1 MVIIESKRK
10 KIENIL
16 KKYPDAII
24 ADVTSQAKD
33 GLVRLSP
40 FYPHGDIPVPFSE
53 GYTAACVE
61 GIWQGLK
68 VFEGEDIDISM
79 FGNETMKNIKRTVKK
94 HGKVI
99 GHRKGVNGTEIL
111 GYVEA
116 KHQIYI
122 PTYRWMLEHKA
133 IDIIERLRKAS
144 ETKTIVLLDYNTCC
158 DVDDE
163 TKPLSHAYLVKAY
176 AEGLY
181 PYDNITLSKTI
192 YNKENSLKQLTLFS

>member
-1 MVIIESKRK
+1 MIIIESKRK
-10 KIENIL
+10 KVENIL
-16 KKYPDAII
+16 KKYPDAVV

-61 GIWQGLK
+61 GVWQGLK
-68 VFEGEDIDISM
+68 VFEDEDIDISM
-79 FGNETMKNIKRTVKK
+79 FSNDTMKNIKRTVRK
-94 HGKVI
+94 HGCVL
-99 GHRKGVNGTEIL
+99 GHRKGVYGTEIL
-111 GYVEA
+111 GYMEA

-133 IDIIERLRKAS
+133 MDIIERLRKAN

-163 TKPLSHAYLVKAY
+163 AKPLSHAYLVKAY

-181 PYDNITLSKTI
+181 PFDDLRLSNGI
-192 YNKENSLKQLTLFS
+192 DNKEDLPTQLSLFD

>member
-1 MVIIESKRK
+1 MIIIESKRK

-16 KKYPDAII
+16 KKYPDAVV

-40 FYPHGDIPVPFSE
+40 FYPYGDIPVPFSE

-61 GIWQGLK
+61 GVWQGLK
-68 VFEGEDIDISM
+68 VFEDEDIDISM
-79 FGNETMKNIKRTVKK
+79 FSNDTMKNIKRTVRK
-94 HGKVI
+94 HGRVL
-99 GHRKGVNGTEIL
+99 GHRKGVHGKVIL
-111 GYVEA
+111 GYMEA

-133 IDIIERLRKAS
+133 MDIIERLRKAS

-163 TKPLSHAYLVKAY
+163 TKPLPHAYLVKAY

-181 PYDNITLSKTI
+181 PFDDLRLSNVI
-192 YNKENSLKQLTLFS
+192 DNKEDLPTQLSLFD

>member
-1 MVIIESKRK
+1 MIIIESKRK

-16 KKYPDAII
+16 KKYPDAVV

-68 VFEGEDIDISM
+68 VFEDEDIDISM
-79 FGNETMKNIKRTVKK
+79 FSNDTMKNIKRTVRK
-94 HGKVI
+94 HGRVL
-99 GHRKGVNGTEIL
+99 GHRKGVLGTEIL
-111 GYVEA
+111 GYMEA

-133 IDIIERLRKAS
+133 MDIIERLRKAS

-181 PYDNITLSKTI
+181 PFDDLRLSNGI
-192 YNKENSLKQLTLFS
+192 DNKEDLPTQLSLFD

>member
-1 MVIIESKRK
+1 MIIIESKRK

-16 KKYPDAII
+16 KKYPDAVV

-61 GIWQGLK
+61 GVWQGLK
-68 VFEGEDIDISM
+68 VFEDEDIDISM
-79 FGNETMKNIKRTVKK
+79 FSNDTMKNIKRTVRK
-94 HGKVI
+94 HGRVL
-99 GHRKGVNGTEIL
+99 GHRKGVLGTEIL
-111 GYVEA
+111 GYMEA

-133 IDIIERLRKAS
+133 MDIIERLRKAS

-163 TKPLSHAYLVKAY
+163 TKPLSQAYLVKAY

-181 PYDNITLSKTI
+181 PFDDLRLSNGI
-192 YNKENSLKQLTLFS
+192 DNKEDLPTQLSLFD

>member
-1 MVIIESKRK
+1 MIIIESKRK

-16 KKYPDAII
+16 KKYPDAVV

-40 FYPHGDIPVPFSE
+40 FSPHGDIPVPFSE

-61 GIWQGLK
+61 GVWQGLK
-68 VFEGEDIDISM
+68 VFEDEDIDISM
-79 FGNETMKNIKRTVKK
+79 FSNDTMKNIKRTVRK
-94 HGKVI
+94 HGCVL
-99 GHRKGVNGTEIL
+99 GHRKGVYGTEIL
-111 GYVEA
+111 GYMEA

-133 IDIIERLRKAS
+133 MDIIERLRKAS

-163 TKPLSHAYLVKAY
+163 AKPLSHAYLVKAY

-181 PYDNITLSKTI
+181 PFDDLRLSNGI
-192 YNKENSLKQLTLFS
+192 DNKEDLPTQLSLFD